1 MTLVSPAG
9 DGFGT
14 KRLEDRP
21 LRRLSWVKKMQTLL
35 QTDPESQ
42 LRLSPAFLN
51 PPIEGLRG
59 GKEYGTES
67 IQWLLN
73 WAFRWGKLRKV
84 GLMVCDYNVGGT
96 KLYEKLGFKLE
107 GRLRGE
113 MRYDG
118 EGGMIWST
126 ERWRENGRIAMGMLK
141 WKWRSLDRDANHGVE
156 LKEPFINIDDFST
169 RLSSATS
176 SLHRFRLP
184 DNLVLEYKTALRK
197 GSYEDLNLYF
207 LSDIPGG
214 NLGSCTYPQQNITD
228 LARRRDGCSN
238 LAGTLPGAET
248 TDFDLGK
255 TAVHETGH

>member
-1 MTLVSPAG
+1 
-9 DGFGT
+9 
-14 KRLEDRP
+14 
-21 LRRLSWVKKMQTLL
+21 
-35 QTDPESQ
+35 
-42 LRLSPAFLN
+42 
-51 PPIEGLRG
+51 
-59 GKEYGTES
+59 
-67 IQWLLN
+67 
-73 WAFRWGKLRKV
+73 
-84 GLMVCDYNVGGT
+84 MVCDYNVGGT

-141 WKWRSLDRDANHGVE
+141 WKWRSLDRVSSSVASLWSKRTTEISAQRRQPSDHMRSCVYEAAAKIHLSPKCFVNRRQTETLRISYYERSPTRNVLLQDANHGVE